1 MNKVEICGLNT
12 ATLKTQTEEEKRLLL
27 ERIKNGDSAA
37 REELVLGNLRLVL
50 SVIQRFRNKKET
62 ADDLF
67 QVGCLG
73 LLKAI
78 DHFNLDLG
86 VKFSTYAVPM
96 IIGEIRRYLRDNNAM
111 RVSRGLRDLAYRAL
125 QLREADAREGKPEPS
140 LAELAVRLGVEEQ
153 EISHAMEAMIEPIS
167 LYDSV
172 YNDGEDSMYVIDQ
185 LGDDGVSDDNYVEML
200 SLKEAIG
207 KLNPRE
213 LDIIERR
220 FYRGRTQMEIAAEIG
235 ISQAQV
241 SRIEKAAVEKM
252 KRYMQ

>member
-27 ERIKNGDSAA
+27 ERIKNGDNAA

-96 IIGEIRRYLRDNNAM
+96 IW
-111 RVSRGLRDLAYRAL
+111 V
-125 QLREADAREGKPEPS
+125 
-140 LAELAVRLGVEEQ
+140 
-153 EISHAMEAMIEPIS
+153 
-167 LYDSV
+167 
-172 YNDGEDSMYVIDQ
+172 
-185 LGDDGVSDDNYVEML
+185 
-200 SLKEAIG
+200 
-207 KLNPRE
+207 
-213 LDIIERR
+213 
-220 FYRGRTQMEIAAEIG
+220 
-235 ISQAQV
+235 
-241 SRIEKAAVEKM
+241 
-252 KRYMQ
+252 